1 MFDRENNHVL
11 PRTIC
16 EPIEIITSLCPLT
29 TPNGIINYELLWRQ
43 ITALKAENYRINLLG
58 TLGGVVPFFDFFVV
72 PPFSCVPKILPQ
84 GVVLE
89 EGLRATSC
97 VEPTILSHVVDD
109 RFLIEL

>member
-58 TLGGVVPFFDFFVV
+58 TLGGVVP
-72 PPFSCVPKILPQ
+72 PFSCVPKILPQ